1 MHIRA
6 RDIRNTSAFSGELGC
21 GDLLLCRRDSDRRTD
36 LWIFVH
42 LRGGRMVFEQLR
54 SNDRAQIV
62 LGLLTGIVF
71 GFLLQKAG

>member
-1 MHIRA
+1 
-6 RDIRNTSAFSGELGC
+6 
-21 GDLLLCRRDSDRRTD
+21 
-36 LWIFVH
+36 
-42 LRGGRMVFEQLR
+42 MVFEQLR